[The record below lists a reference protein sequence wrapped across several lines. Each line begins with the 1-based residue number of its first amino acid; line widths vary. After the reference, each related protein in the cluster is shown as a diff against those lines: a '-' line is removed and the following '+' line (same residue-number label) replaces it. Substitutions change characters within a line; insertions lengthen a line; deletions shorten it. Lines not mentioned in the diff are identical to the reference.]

1 MDPRKAT
8 ASQHAAAVLCV
19 IVLSFVLHALLTLG
33 GWGQT
38 GAQASMATDP
48 ALAQS
53 IDSVLY
59 LKPGLR

>member
-19 IVLSFVLHALLTLG
+19 LLVSFVMHALISLG
-33 GWGQT
+33 GWGET
-38 GAQASMATDP
+38 GAQASLSTDP
-48 ALAQS
+48 ALAQTF
-53 IDSVLY
+53 DSVLY

>member
-19 IVLSFVLHALLTLG
+19 IVVSFILHALLTLG
-33 GWGQT
+33 GWSQT
-38 GAQASMATDP
+38 AAQASMGTDP
-48 ALAQS
+48 ALFQTM
-53 IDSVLY
+53 DSVLY